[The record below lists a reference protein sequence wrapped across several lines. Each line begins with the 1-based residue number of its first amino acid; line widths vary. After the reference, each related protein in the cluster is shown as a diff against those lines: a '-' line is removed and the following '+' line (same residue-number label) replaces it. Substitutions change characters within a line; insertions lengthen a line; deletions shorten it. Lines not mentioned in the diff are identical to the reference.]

1 MTGEMGWD
9 DLKEYPDM
17 MALTKTLKRNDFDAQ
32 MLPFD
37 VYQGPYIF
45 VNGVGAKVWHHE
57 VGGRWLVEMGR
68 RGNNGFSGPLTSRE
82 VVQLIK
88 QLAGRPAIKAKSS
101 QKRPSSKRR

>member
-45 VNGVGAKVWHHE
+45 VNGVGAKV
-57 VGGRWLVEMGR
+57 
-68 RGNNGFSGPLTSRE
+68 
-82 VVQLIK
+82 
-88 QLAGRPAIKAKSS
+88 
-101 QKRPSSKRR
+101 

>member
-1 MTGEMGWD
+1 
-9 DLKEYPDM
+9 M

-68 RGNNGFSGPLTSRE
+68 RGNNAWRTCPKCGYCWRSKAKYPKCPKCRTEIPVSGPQWR
-82 VVQLIK
+82 
-88 QLAGRPAIKAKSS
+88 
-101 QKRPSSKRR
+101 